1 MHSFYVELRFK
12 QQRVAGS
19 STESEYQSLWSA
31 TREVMHVR
39 RQINECG
46 FEQFEPTVIKED
58 NQAAK
63 RLSEDV
69 VESTRT
75 RHWDKEY
82 HQIREEF
89 ERGTIIVE
97 YCDTNLNAADVL
109 TKSLSEPI
117 HSKHTDILC
126 GIDWNADE
134 DRGYQMR
141 LPESRKSEWGKK
153 QIDLEKTTCPNQG
166 GV

>member
-1 MHSFYVELRFK
+1 MV
-12 QQRVAGS
+12 
-19 STESEYQSLWSA
+19 
-31 TREVMHVR
+31 
-39 RQINECG
+39 
-46 FEQFEPTVIKED
+46 KED

-109 TKSLSEPI
+109 TKSLSEPV
-117 HSKHTDILC
+117 HSRHTDILC
-126 GIDWNADE
+126 GVDWNADE
-134 DRGYQMR
+134 DKRYQS
-141 LPESRKSEWGKK
+141 LPRDRMSKWGKNQTFGEGEGVDK
-153 QIDLEKTTCPNQG
+153 DNLNDAVQTGSPNQG
-166 GV
+166 GVFFF